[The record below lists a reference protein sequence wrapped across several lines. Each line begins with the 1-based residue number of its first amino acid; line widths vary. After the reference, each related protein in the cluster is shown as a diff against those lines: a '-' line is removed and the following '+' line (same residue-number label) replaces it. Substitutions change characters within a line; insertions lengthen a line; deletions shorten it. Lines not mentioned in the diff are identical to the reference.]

1 MKTVKDFF
9 ENIEDKEELIFLGGG
24 VVALYFAGLQKN
36 GHNTLN
42 NY

>member
-9 ENIEDKEELIFLGGG
+9 ENIEDKEELIFLGG